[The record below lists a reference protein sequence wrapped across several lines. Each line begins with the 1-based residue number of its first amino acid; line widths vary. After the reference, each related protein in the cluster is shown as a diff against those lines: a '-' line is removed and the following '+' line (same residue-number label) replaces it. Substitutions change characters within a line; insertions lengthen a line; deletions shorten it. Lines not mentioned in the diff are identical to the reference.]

1 MRIFIKTYPD
11 DKKATAVNILGNIAW
26 SALFACGFAYKIIPS
41 DGLYM
46 ILGIIG
52 WAVGSFIIK
61 EITDKMAGEM

>member
-26 SALFACGFAYKIIPS
+26 SSLFACGFAYKIIPN
-41 DGLYM
+41 DGFYM
-46 ILGIIG
+46 ILGLIG